1 MITAVVREITN
12 AVKNRMITVI
22 DAAIYRNIP
31 VHTSD
36 REGIFPE
43 IFLVLMAEKKKG
55 RKKTRYI
62 RIIDVQKNPS
72 VWVSSR
78 FPVDKKKART
88 IMPAPARKSRT
99 LKNND

>member
-1 MITAVVREITN
+1 MTAAVKEITN
-12 AVKNRMITVI
+12 AAESRMMTVI

-31 VHTSD
+31 VHTRD

-43 IFLVLMAEKKKG
+43 IFLVLIAEKKKG
-55 RKKTRYI
+55 MKKIRYI
-62 RIIDVQKNPS
+62 RLIDVRINPS

-78 FPVDKKKART
+78 FPVVKKKARA